1 MEGDATPND
10 RDIRDVSR
18 SDTIARMAAMTRAVV
33 VHYGDPELTNRAV
46 ESLGAGSVLPGLV
59 VIVDNS
65 PTPLAEPRPGRTPAM
80 VVRPG
85 RNTGFAAGATIG
97 LEHAPH
103 LPWDYAWLFNNDAA
117 ASPEAFRELLAA
129 MARADGRA
137 LVSSQIRDEATGDV
151 WFEQTQYLPWRL
163 ASRGR
168 RLALPHD
175 GDLVETSRPSWRRVP
190 YVSGCSLLIPHAAL
204 AAIGGFDQS
213 FFMYSEDVDLSVR
226 SLRAGFSLIVAPRS
240 VVLHRTSSGTHVRRR
255 ERMISETS
263 FRLTAKYYPW
273 LLPPAIVLAFATALK
288 RSVTTRQAWW
298 LTQRFRGYWD
308 ALTNKRR

>member
-1 MEGDATPND
+1 MEGDPATKLAAAND
-10 RDIRDVSR
+10 PSR
-18 SDTIARMAAMTRAVV
+18 SDDIALMAGLTRVVV
-33 VHYGDPELTNRAV
+33 VHYGDPELTNRAIR
-46 ESLGAGSVLPGLV
+46 SLEAGSVLPGLI

-65 PTPLAEPRPGRTPAM
+65 PTPFAEPPRSTPPVM

-97 LEHAPH
+97 LEYAPH
-103 LPWDYAWLFNNDAA
+103 LPWDYAWLFNNDAV

-129 MARADGRA
+129 MARADGHA
-137 LVSSQIRDEATGDV
+137 LVSSQIRDEATGEV
-151 WFEQTQYLPWRL
+151 WFEQTRYLPWRL

-168 RLALPHD
+168 NLALPND
-175 GDLVETSRPSWRRVP
+175 RDLVETSRPSWRRVP

-226 SLRAGFSLIVAPRS
+226 SLRAGFSLVVAPRS

-273 LLPPAIVLAFATALK
+273 LLPPAIVLAFATAFK
-288 RSVTTRQAWW
+288 RSVATGQAWW
-298 LTQRFRGYWD
+298 LTQRFGGYWD

>member
-1 MEGDATPND
+1 MEGDATPRD
-10 RDIRDVSR
+10 RGTRDVSR
-18 SDTIARMAAMTRAVV
+18 SDKIARMAAMTRAVV
-33 VHYGDPELTNRAV
+33 VHYGDPELTNRAIR
-46 ESLGAGSVLPGLV
+46 SLEAGSVLPGLI

-65 PTPLAEPRPGRTPAM
+65 LTPFAELPWGTTPVT

-97 LEHAPH
+97 LEDAPD
-103 LPWDYAWLFNNDAA
+103 LPWDYAWLFNNDAV
-117 ASPEAFRELLAA
+117 ASPEAFMELLAA
-129 MARADGRA
+129 MARASGRA
-137 LVSSQIRDEATGDV
+137 LVSSQIRDEATGGV
-151 WFEQTQYLPWRL
+151 WFEQTHYLPWRL

-175 GDLVETSRPSWRRVP
+175 GDLVETNRPSWRRVP

-213 FFMYSEDVDLSVR
+213 FFMYSEDVDLSLR
-226 SLRAGFSLIVAPRS
+226 SIRAGFSLVVAPRS

-308 ALTNKRR
+308 ALTNKQR